1 MDATPSR
8 VADPPSRGRKLGSR
22 GRALVAVVVAAV
34 VLVSALYFLGFLGGG
49 HVELYVHDAP
59 CNGCT
64 HVWVTFTAVSVHESD
79 IKGSGWTDLNVSGS
93 TFDLQALNGSAAAKL
108 LGLDALGAGHYQQIR
123 VEVSKVV
130 VDLTS
135 GVQLVATVDGPSAAF
150 SGQFTV
156 STGGTTTLNID
167 IDLASSL
174 HLTPAGATFTPVIG
188 TVAVSGGE

>member
-1 MDATPSR
+1 M
-8 VADPPSRGRKLGSR
+8 
-22 GRALVAVVVAAV
+22 AVVVAAV

-49 HVELYVHDAP
+49 HVQIYVHDAP

-79 IKGSGWTDLNVSGS
+79 IRGNGWVNLNVSGS

-156 STGGTTTLNID
+156 STGGTTTLTMD

-174 HLTPAGATFTPVIG
+174 HMTPTGATFTPVIG
-188 TVAVSGGE
+188 SVAVSGG